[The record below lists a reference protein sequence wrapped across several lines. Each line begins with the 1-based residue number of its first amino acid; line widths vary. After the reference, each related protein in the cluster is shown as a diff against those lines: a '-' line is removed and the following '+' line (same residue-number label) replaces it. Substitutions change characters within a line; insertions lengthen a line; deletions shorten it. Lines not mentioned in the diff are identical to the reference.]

1 MTVRAGNNTSWRLI
15 RVLSMP
21 LATAGDSG
29 DTLDRSKENHVMAG
43 LIQVLTFFQI
53 YPESVKEVLEF
64 VKTATKTYS

>member
-1 MTVRAGNNTSWRLI
+1 
-15 RVLSMP
+15 MP